1 VAAAAL
7 GTNILAH
14 GDWRTPYAHRKD
26 GPVIAT
32 VADSLAVALNASEIP
47 EELPAELAKHGV
59 ELSNRAA
66 IEQRVRGDRWLL
78 WDPATRTELALQRT
92 PEGERN
98 GGIRVQ
104 RADNWYDYEGSYWQP
119 KNLRGI
125 DVGEES
131 PGRYAF
137 NVLIGHHGLFSLTP
151 LWLLSA
157 AGCGLWLARRGQ
169 GQMDRDFAV
178 ATLLITTVVLGFY
191 LTRPQID
198 RNYGGTTCCLRWLVW
213 LTPVWLL
220 TLLPA
225 LDRLSH
231 SRLGRGLVLLLLVI
245 SVFSA
250 HYAADNPWSHP
261 WLFDYWTSIGWI
273 KY

>member
-1 VAAAAL
+1 L
-7 GTNILAH
+7 GTNIVAH

-32 VADSLAVALNASEIP
+32 LDDGLAVALNGSELP
-47 EELPAELAKHGV
+47 SALFEELAEQGI
-59 ELSNRAA
+59 ELSTSTKV
-66 IEQRVRGDRWLL
+66 EERVRGDRWLL
-78 WDPATRTELALQRT
+78 WDPDTQTELALQRT

-125 DVGEES
+125 DRGEPS
-131 PGRYAF
+131 PDVYAF
-137 NVLIGHHGLFSLTP
+137 HVLIGHHGWFSLTP
-151 LWLLSA
+151 LWLLSM
-157 AGCGLWLARRGQ
+157 AGCWVWLRSGSESQRTLAL
-169 GQMDRDFAV
+169 
-178 ATLLITTVVLGFY
+178 ATIIISVVVIGFY
-191 LTRPQID
+191 LSRPQID
-198 RNYGGTTCCLRWLVW
+198 RNYGGGTCCLRWLLW
-213 LTPVWLL
+213 LTPLWLV

-225 LDRLSH
+225 ADRLSH
-231 SRLGRGLVLLLLVI
+231 THWGRAVVLTLLAV

-261 WLFDYWTSIGWI
+261 WLFDYWTAIGWI